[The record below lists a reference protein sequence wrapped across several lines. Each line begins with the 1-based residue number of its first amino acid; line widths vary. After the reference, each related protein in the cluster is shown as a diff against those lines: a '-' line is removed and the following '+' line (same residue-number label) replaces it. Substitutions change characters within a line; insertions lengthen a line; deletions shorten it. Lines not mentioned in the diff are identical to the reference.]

1 MIITDVMI
9 RCIDPLLLAL
19 LVLLV
24 FLGYRKGFLSKILS
38 CFSFVVILFLGWQLA
53 PSFSKVFKILPKSY
67 APYQDTP
74 LADFFYT
81 YANQIL
87 IFVVIV
93 LLASVI
99 LFLLKPIAQLFKEL
113 PVISFA
119 NSLFGAFLG
128 IIEMVLLCFAMLFV
142 LHTPMIKNGAAV
154 IQQTFFNRIEILQ
167 TKVFMVGSEVLKDF
181 DVMSQSLL
189 KDVSAE
195 DLKDLLSEH
204 GYSDEEIQNFIE
216 QIGK

>member
-1 MIITDVMI
+1 MFFSDEMIKL
-9 RCIDPLLLAL
+9 IDPLLIAL
-19 LVLLV
+19 LILLV

-38 CFSFVVILFLGWQLA
+38 CFSFIVILFLGWKLA
-53 PSFSKVFKILPKSY
+53 PSFSKVFKLLPKSY

-74 LADFFYT
+74 LADFFYA

-93 LLASVI
+93 VLASMI
-99 LFLLKPIAQLFKEL
+99 IFLLKPLVQLFKEL

-128 IIEMVLLCFAMLFV
+128 VVEMVLLCFAMLFV
-142 LHTPMIKNGAAV
+142 LHTPMVKNGSQV
-154 IQQTFFNRIEILQ
+154 IEQTFFGKIEILQ
-167 TKVFMVGSEVLKDF
+167 EKVFTIGSEVLKDF
-181 DVMSQSLL
+181 DVMSQSVL
-189 KDVSAE
+189 KDVSVE
-195 DLKDLLSEH
+195 DLKNLLSEH
-204 GYSDEEIQNFIE
+204 GYSDEEIQKFIE